1 MEKGRT
7 FEARNA
13 FGEPVECE
21 IIMSYYSYQN
31 GNEYVFYTD
40 NDYDEDGS
48 LNLYASR
55 YLGEEDDGEGNKT
68 KIIRICRS
76 FAESL
81 WNSSETGKSL
91 DGPTYVFDNCGF
103 KVELDRLQEK
113 FSSKIY
119 IIPSEEFHNFTEFF
133 DYIKIPF
140 YEGYEIRIQ
149 NDTNDN
155 CYNYSLFLKINL
167 VYFISIF
174 IFTYML

>member
-55 YLGEEDDGEGNKT
+55 YLGEEDGNLLLEKIEDEEEWALLDDALEEAKEGLN
-68 KIIRICRS
+68 
-76 FAESL
+76 E
-81 WNSSETGKSL
+81 
-91 DGPTYVFDNCGF
+91 
-103 KVELDRLQEK
+103 Q
-113 FSSKIY
+113 
-119 IIPSEEFHNFTEFF
+119 
-133 DYIKIPF
+133 
-140 YEGYEIRIQ
+140 
-149 NDTNDN
+149 
-155 CYNYSLFLKINL
+155 
-167 VYFISIF
+167 
-174 IFTYML
+174 